1 MDISSIVNMGSS
13 SSTSGSLN
21 DDFCA
26 TTPAG
31 DSVFTKIMGSRTV
44 FETPGK
50 GAVVASFIFDPKQ
63 KYSDNHIMASVVTDY
78 MAELRDA
85 LTRHLLDPKDIAPK
99 PKTLEET
106 IWEQL
111 TSALP
116 KDTLNKNLFSD
127 KPTFEAYKELL
138 TTNVTKSFN
147 EEELLTKAMREKAYH
162 FAFEIAI
169 DAYPGEMGAKEN
181 KPNGP
186 KCGVLT
192 FYLEG
197 IPDGNVPQVKDEKEE
212 EEEPAKTKKRK
223 TDGDGSKKSEKDQML
238 ADLALAE
245 FVGRATVETSKKFP
259 PTATMFFESM
269 GRWFSSVVTR
279 KSAKLEKDKNRSHL
293 YH

>member
-1 MDISSIVNMGSS
+1 MGSS

-31 DSVFTKIMGSRTV
+31 DNVFTKIMGSRTV
-44 FETPGK
+44 FETPNK

-63 KYSDNHIMASVVTDY
+63 KFSDNHIMASVVTDY
-78 MAELRDA
+78 MAELRDG
-85 LTRHLLDPKDIAPK
+85 LTRHLLDPKDIVPK
-99 PKTLEET
+99 PKTLDET

-111 TSALP
+111 TSSLP
-116 KDTLNKNLFSD
+116 KDTLTKHLFSD
-127 KPTFEAYKELL
+127 KPTFDTYRELL
-138 TTNVTKSFN
+138 VTNVTKNFN
-147 EEELLTKAMREKAYH
+147 EEELLTKAMRDKPYRY
-162 FAFEIAI
+162 AFEIAI
-169 DAYPGEMGAKEN
+169 DAYPGEIGKGDT

-197 IPDGNVPQVKDEKEE
+197 VPDGNVPQVKEEKDEEDENPKS
-212 EEEPAKTKKRK
+212 KKRK
-223 TDGDGSKKSEKDQML
+223 ADSENKKSEKEQLL
-238 ADLALAE
+238 ADLALSAFGAE
-245 FVGRATVETSKKFP
+245 ATVESSKKFP
-259 PTATMFFESM
+259 PTASLFFESL

-279 KSAKLEKDKNRSHL
+279 KSAKLEKDKNRNHL

>member
-13 SSTSGSLN
+13 SSTSSSLN

-31 DSVFTKIMGSRTV
+31 DNVFSKIMGSRTV

-63 KYSDNHIMASVVTDY
+63 KFSDNHIMASVVTDY
-78 MAELRDA
+78 MAELRDG
-85 LTRHLLDPKDIAPK
+85 LTRHLLNPKDIVPK

-116 KDTLNKNLFSD
+116 KDTLTKNLFSD
-127 KPTFEAYKELL
+127 RPTFEAYRELL
-138 TTNVTKSFN
+138 TTNVTKNFN
-147 EEELLTKAMREKAYH
+147 EEDLLTRAMREKAFH

-169 DAYPGEMGAKEN
+169 DAYPGEMGTKET

-197 IPDGNVPQVKDEKEE
+197 IPDGNVPQAKEEKDE
-212 EEEPAKTKKRK
+212 EEEPTKSKKRK
-223 TDGDGSKKSEKDQML
+223 ADADGGKKSEKEQIL
-238 ADLALAE
+238 VDLALTE
-245 FVGRATVETSKKFP
+245 FASRATVESSKKFP
-259 PTATMFFESM
+259 PTATLFFESL

>member
-1 MDISSIVNMGSS
+1 VNMGSS

-31 DSVFTKIMGSRTV
+31 DNVFSKIMGSRTV

-50 GAVVASFIFDPKQ
+50 GALVASFIFDPKQ
-63 KYSDNHIMASVVTDY
+63 KFSDNHIMASVVTDY
-78 MAELRDA
+78 MAELRDG
-85 LTRHLLDPKDIAPK
+85 LTRHLLDPKDIVPK

-116 KDTLNKNLFSD
+116 KDTLTKNLFSD
-127 KPTFEAYKELL
+127 KQTFEVYRELL
-138 TTNVTKSFN
+138 TTNVTKNFN
-147 EEELLTKAMREKAYH
+147 EEDLLTRAMRERVFN

-169 DAYPGEMGAKEN
+169 DAYPGEMGTKDT

-197 IPDGNVPQVKDEKEE
+197 IPDGNVPQVKEEKDE
-212 EEEPAKTKKRK
+212 EEEPSKSKKRK
-223 TDGDGSKKSEKDQML
+223 AEADGGKKSEKEQML
-238 ADLALAE
+238 TDLALTE
-245 FVGRATVETSKKFP
+245 FAARATVETSKKFP
-259 PTATMFFESM
+259 PTATLFFESL

>member
-1 MDISSIVNMGSS
+1 MGSS

-31 DSVFTKIMGSRTV
+31 DNVFTKIMGSRTV
-44 FETPGK
+44 FETPNK

-63 KYSDNHIMASVVTDY
+63 KFSDNRIMASVVTDY
-78 MAELRDA
+78 MAELRDG
-85 LTRHLLDPKDIAPK
+85 LTRHLLDPNDIVPK

-111 TSALP
+111 TSSLP
-116 KDTLNKNLFSD
+116 KDTLTKHLFSD
-127 KPTFEAYKELL
+127 KPTFDTYRELL
-138 TTNVTKSFN
+138 TTNVTKNFN
-147 EEELLTKAMREKAYH
+147 EEELLTKAMREKAFH

-169 DAYPGEMGAKEN
+169 DAYPGEMGKADT

-197 IPDGNVPQVKDEKEE
+197 VPDGNVTQAKEEKDEEDENPKS
-212 EEEPAKTKKRK
+212 KKRK
-223 TDGDGSKKSEKDQML
+223 I
-238 ADLALAE
+238 
-245 FVGRATVETSKKFP
+245 GRAHV
-259 PTATMFFESM
+259 
-269 GRWFSSVVTR
+269 
-279 KSAKLEKDKNRSHL
+279 
-293 YH
+293 

>member
-31 DSVFTKIMGSRTV
+31 DNVFTKIMGSRTV

-50 GAVVASFIFDPKQ
+50 GALVASFIFDPKQ
-63 KYSDNHIMASVVTDY
+63 KFSDNHIMASVVTDY
-78 MAELRDA
+78 MAELRDG
-85 LTRHLLDPKDIAPK
+85 LTRHLLDPKDIVPK

-116 KDTLNKNLFSD
+116 KDTLTKNLFSD
-127 KPTFEAYKELL
+127 KPTFEVYRELL
-138 TTNVTKSFN
+138 TTNVTKNFN
-147 EEELLTKAMREKAYH
+147 EEELLTRAMKEKTFN

-169 DAYPGEMGAKEN
+169 DAYPGEMGTKDT

-197 IPDGNVPQVKDEKEE
+197 IPDGNVPQVKEEKDE
-212 EEEPAKTKKRK
+212 EEEPTKSKKRK
-223 TDGDGSKKSEKDQML
+223 AETDGKKTEKEQML
-238 ADLALAE
+238 ADLALTE
-245 FVGRATVETSKKFP
+245 FAARATVESSKKFP
-259 PTATMFFESM
+259 PTATLFFESL

>member
-1 MDISSIVNMGSS
+1 MGSS

-31 DSVFTKIMGSRTV
+31 DNVFTKIMGSRTV
-44 FETPGK
+44 FETPNK

-63 KYSDNHIMASVVTDY
+63 KFSDSHIMASVVTDY
-78 MAELRDA
+78 MAELRDG
-85 LTRHLLDPKDIAPK
+85 LTRHLLDSKDIVPK

-111 TSALP
+111 TSSLP
-116 KDTLNKNLFSD
+116 KDTLTKHLFSD
-127 KPTFEAYKELL
+127 KPTFDTYRDLL
-138 TTNVTKSFN
+138 TTNVTKNFN
-147 EEELLTKAMREKAYH
+147 EEELLTKAMREKAYR

-169 DAYPGEMGAKEN
+169 DAYPGEIGKGDT

-197 IPDGNVPQVKDEKEE
+197 VPDGNVPQVKEEKDEE
-212 EEEPAKTKKRK
+212 EENPKAKKRK
-223 TDGDGSKKSEKDQML
+223 ADNDSKKSDKEQLL
-238 ADLALAE
+238 ADLALSE
-245 FVGRATVETSKKFP
+245 FGASATVETSKKFP
-259 PTATMFFESM
+259 PTAALFFESL

-279 KSAKLEKDKNRSHL
+279 KSAKLEKDKNRNHL

>member
-1 MDISSIVNMGSS
+1 MGSS

-31 DSVFTKIMGSRTV
+31 DNVFTKIMGSRTV
-44 FETPGK
+44 FETSNK
-50 GAVVASFIFDPKQ
+50 GAVVVSFIFDPKQ
-63 KYSDNHIMASVVTDY
+63 KFTDSHIMASVVTDY
-78 MAELRDA
+78 MAELRDGI
-85 LTRHLLDPKDIAPK
+85 TRHLLDAKDIVPK

-116 KDTLNKNLFSD
+116 KDALTKNLFSD
-127 KPTFEAYKELL
+127 KATFESYRELL

-147 EEELLTKAMREKAYH
+147 EEELLTKAMRETAYH
-162 FAFEIAI
+162 YAFEIAI
-169 DAYPGEMGAKEN
+169 DAYPGEIGKGDT

-197 IPDGNVPQVKDEKEE
+197 IPDGNVPQVKEEKDEEDENPTKS
-212 EEEPAKTKKRK
+212 KKRK
-223 TDGDGSKKSEKDQML
+223 ADESKKSEKDQML
-238 ADLALAE
+238 ADLALTE
-245 FVGRATVETSKKFP
+245 FGASSTVESSKKFP
-259 PTATMFFESM
+259 PTATLFFESV